1 MEYILIED
9 PIPRM
14 SPDWVGF
21 YKTQFANRSGRYFA
35 LCPHCNNNFERR
47 ADNLFNHKHKCPK
60 KELWA
65 AKPPI
70 NRPLHVQQPEIKGFV
85 KKLKLDPEVL
95 AIKFLTALI
104 SSSVPL
110 SFANDPYLKDFLDY
124 VGVQLPDRDQFQLR
138 YLPLILKE
146 VNNAQQQRIELAIY
160 INVILDGWTD
170 VSGIYYVAVVAEV
183 VPD

>member
-1 MEYILIED
+1 M
-9 PIPRM
+9 
-14 SPDWVGF
+14 
-21 YKTQFANRSGRYFA
+21 
-35 LCPHCNNNFERR
+35 
-47 ADNLFNHKHKCPK
+47 
-60 KELWA
+60 WA